1 MFDGSDSS
9 LSRRERERRRR
20 RRAMLQAAQSVFA
33 EKGYS
38 RATLDEI
45 AERAEFGKGTLYNYF
60 EGGKEEML
68 FAIFESI
75 YDDLCAL
82 IRSVFQEAADANQ
95 PLHEAFHTF
104 VKSYFRF
111 FRERKDLFM
120 ILIKESHLM
129 AFSDD
134 TERVQFF
141 QNQLERMVN
150 ELAPILEGAI
160 EREEIQSLPP
170 HAVAH
175 LLLANVRGMVI
186 HCTLNERHEACK
198 GTPLLDRPDEAAD
211 FLTSMLFDGISL
223 SPTPLFQDAPPNE

>member
-1 MFDGSDSS
+1 
-9 LSRRERERRRR
+9 
-20 RRAMLQAAQSVFA
+20 MLQAAQSVFA

-75 YDDLCAL
+75 YEDLCEL
-82 IRSVFQEAADANQ
+82 IRSVFQEAAENNE
-95 PLHEAFHTF
+95 PLHDAFHTF

-111 FRERKDLFM
+111 FREREDLFM
-120 ILIKESHLM
+120 ILIKEAHLM

-134 TERVQFF
+134 SDRAQFF
-141 QNQLERMVN
+141 HEQLERMVN
-150 ELAPILEGAI
+150 ELTPILEDAI

-170 HAVAH
+170 HSVAH
-175 LLLANVRGMVI
+175 LLLANVRGIVI
-186 HCTLNERHEACK
+186 HSTLNECREACAE
-198 GTPLLDRPDEAAD
+198 PPVLDDPEKAAD
-211 FLTSMLFDGISL
+211 FLTSMLFDGLSL
-223 SPTPLFQDAPPNE
+223 SPTPLFQDALPNE

>member
-1 MFDGSDSS
+1 MSDGPTS

-20 RRAMLQAAQSVFA
+20 RQAMLKAAQSVFA

-75 YDDLCAL
+75 YEDLCEL
-82 IRSVFQEAADANQ
+82 IRSVFQEAAENNE
-95 PLHEAFHTF
+95 PLHDAFHTF

-111 FRERKDLFM
+111 FREREDLFM
-120 ILIKESHLM
+120 ILIKEAHLM

-134 TERVQFF
+134 SERVQFF
-141 QNQLERMVN
+141 HEQLERMVN
-150 ELAPILEGAI
+150 ELTPILEDAI

-170 HAVAH
+170 HSVAH
-175 LLLANVRGMVI
+175 LLLANVRGIVI
-186 HCTLNERHEACK
+186 HSTLNECPEACAES
-198 GTPLLDRPDEAAD
+198 PVLDEPEKAAD
-211 FLTSMLFDGISL
+211 FLTSMLFDGLSL
-223 SPTPLFQDAPPNE
+223 SPTPLFQDTFPNE

>member
-1 MFDGSDSS
+1 
-9 LSRRERERRRR
+9 
-20 RRAMLQAAQSVFA
+20 MLQAAQSVFA
-33 EKGYS
+33 EKGFS

-60 EGGKEEML
+60 EGGKEDML

-75 YDDLCAL
+75 YDDLCDL
-82 IRSVFQEAADANQ
+82 IRSVFQDASEANQ
-95 PLHEAFHTF
+95 PLHEAYHTF
-104 VKSYFRF
+104 VTAYFRF
-111 FRERKDLFM
+111 FRERQDLFM

-141 QNQLERMVN
+141 QNQLERMVA
-150 ELAPILEGAI
+150 ELAPILEDAI

-175 LLLANVRGMVI
+175 LLLANVRGIVI
-186 HCTLNERHEACK
+186 HSTLNEQHETCEE
-198 GTPLLDRPDEAAD
+198 TPLLDQPEKAAD
-211 FLTSMLFDGISL
+211 FLTSMLFDGLSL
-223 SPTPLFQDAPPNE
+223 SPTPLFQDALPNE

>member
-1 MFDGSDSS
+1 
-9 LSRRERERRRR
+9 
-20 RRAMLQAAQSVFA
+20 MLQAAQSVFA
-33 EKGYS
+33 EKGFS

-60 EGGKEEML
+60 EGGKEDML

-75 YDDLCAL
+75 YDDLCEL
-82 IRSVFQEAADANQ
+82 IRSVFQDAAEANQ
-95 PLHEAFHTF
+95 PLHEAYHTF
-104 VKSYFRF
+104 VTAYFRF
-111 FRERKDLFM
+111 FRERQDLFM

-141 QNQLERMVN
+141 QNQLERMVA
-150 ELAPILEGAI
+150 ELAPILEDAI

-175 LLLANVRGMVI
+175 LLLANVRGIVI
-186 HCTLNERHEACK
+186 HSTLNEQHETCEE
-198 GTPLLDRPDEAAD
+198 TPLLDQPEKAAD
-211 FLTSMLFDGISL
+211 FLTSMLFDGLSL
-223 SPTPLFQDAPPNE
+223 SPTPLFQDALPNE